1 MGPTG
6 RESGRGWPIS
16 RGRVGALQVVSEL
29 VSYLSSD
36 LRGVLR
42 PVGGATRT
50 LRSLRGAGVVEG
62 WVTYREVI
70 RDSVRVRPKHGKR
83 SGGDCRTVWGPRAER
98 AGVGGPLAVGGSG
111 LYTNNIELASL
122 EQGIWHG
129 QTIRLVSIS
138 HQS

>member
-16 RGRVGALQVVSEL
+16 RGRVEALQVVSEL
-29 VSYLSSD
+29 VSHLSSD

-50 LRSLRGAGVVEG
+50 LRSLRGVEG

-83 SGGDCRTVWGPRAER
+83 SGGDCRTGWGPRAER
-98 AGVGGPLAVGGSG
+98 AGVGGPLAVGGSRR
-111 LYTNNIELASL
+111 YIVPPPQSRETPATYDIESSMM
-122 EQGIWHG
+122 
-129 QTIRLVSIS
+129 SI
-138 HQS
+138 